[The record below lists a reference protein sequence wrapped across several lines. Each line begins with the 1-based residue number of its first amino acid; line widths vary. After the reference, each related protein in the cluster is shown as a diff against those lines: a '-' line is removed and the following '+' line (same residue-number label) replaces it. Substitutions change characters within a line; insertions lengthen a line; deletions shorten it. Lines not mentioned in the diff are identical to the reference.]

1 MKSSKSNTKISDIAT
16 TQKYYN
22 QVDEDHEAKA
32 ARVIQELLD
41 TGLTLTPENKEISTA
56 PQNAYHH
63 KPLQHKDLCNRG
75 DRIRTYGLLLPK
87 QAL

>member
-1 MKSSKSNTKISDIAT
+1 MNQSDIAT

-41 TGLTLTPENKEISTA
+41 TGLTLTPENKEIPTA
-56 PQNAYHH
+56 PQNTPHH
-63 KPLQHKDLCNRG
+63 KPLQHKDLYNRG
-75 DRIRTYGLLLPK
+75 DRIRTCDFLLPK